1 MSAGSFSI
9 YDLNPEI
16 KKLLNA
22 DNFLNGLSVN
32 DFVEE
37 ISKDHILKGAE
48 VNKKAYLDPKPYI
61 RSFEST
67 IRELNRLSAD
77 ANDQRIRGEK
87 QVDTYELKH
96 SQNVLELSNLIDKT
110 TDKFNHLDIKISD
123 VSRKINPLGVTLN
136 KISTSRDKS
145 RETIFLIR
153 AYHGFYTKGSMP
165 H

>member
-48 VNKKAYLDPKPYI
+48 VNK
-61 RSFEST
+61 E
-67 IRELNRLSAD
+67 
-77 ANDQRIRGEK
+77 
-87 QVDTYELKH
+87 
-96 SQNVLELSNLIDKT
+96 
-110 TDKFNHLDIKISD
+110 
-123 VSRKINPLGVTLN
+123 GV
-136 KISTSRDKS
+136 
-145 RETIFLIR
+145 
-153 AYHGFYTKGSMP
+153 P
-165 H
+165 

>member
-48 VNKKAYLDPKPYI
+48 VNKKAYLD
-61 RSFEST
+61 
-67 IRELNRLSAD
+67 LNHTFD
-77 ANDQRIRGEK
+77 H
-87 QVDTYELKH
+87 LKA
-96 SQNVLELSNLIDKT
+96 QLEN
-110 TDKFNHLDIKISD
+110 
-123 VSRKINPLGVTLN
+123 
-136 KISTSRDKS
+136 
-145 RETIFLIR
+145 
-153 AYHGFYTKGSMP
+153 
-165 H
+165 